1 MDEKEFA
8 AVLVN
13 ELVDNIPV
21 DSRLF
26 LSENGLNPDNLDD
39 ADEIWKTF
47 VRYNIDGGGIK
58 SSIVYKYWISLP
70 ESFLLFNRKELISEV
85 SKLKD
90 LECYKNF
97 STECPVTFKAGSF
110 INPEKCH
117 GNGDCPFMTLTKELK
132 WHKAHYRMA
141 KILLVTSKRL
151 LIENEDGSKNG
162 NLNDI
167 VSGLFLK
174 YADNPNQSELAT
186 KELITLFEDIK
197 GYGNP
202 PKVIVWMLSE
212 MSSPIHNLNHWK
224 MLDYHQLNPVDTHVN
239 RLMERFGFLEKKD
252 MNSSNIDL
260 KLNELYPEE
269 PRKLDFAL
277 YRLGAEMEQ
286 NICGKE
292 PKCELC
298 QEKFPEIFNNC
309 PSFKDI
315 KRKKSL

>member
-26 LSENGLNPDNLDD
+26 LSENGLDPDNLDD
-39 ADEIWKTF
+39 ADEIWKIF
-47 VRYNIDGGGIK
+47 VRYNVDGGGIK

-70 ESFLLFNRKELISEV
+70 ESSMLFNRKELISEV

-90 LECYKNF
+90 LRCYKNF
-97 STECPVTFKAGSF
+97 TTECPVTFKAGSF
-110 INPEKCH
+110 IDSEKCL

-141 KILLVTSKRL
+141 KILLETSKRL

-162 NLNDI
+162 NLNDV
-167 VSGLFLK
+167 VSGFFLK
-174 YADNPNQSELAT
+174 YKDCDHKSELTTA
-186 KELITLFEDIK
+186 ELLTLFEDIK

-202 PKVIVWMLSE
+202 PKVITWMLSE
-212 MSSPIHNLNHWK
+212 MSSPVHNLNHWE

-239 RLMERFGFLEKKD
+239 RLMERFGFLEKNEI
-252 MNSSNIDL
+252 NSANINL
-260 KLNELYPEE
+260 KLNELYPDE
-269 PRKLDFAL
+269 PRKFDFAL

-292 PKCELC
+292 PKCDLC
-298 QEKFPEIFNNC
+298 KEKFPKIFNNC
-309 PSFKDI
+309 PFLKTL
-315 KRKKSL
+315 K